1 MPSFKLNWFL
11 KESQGECRLQGMCE
25 NGGEQKKIRQSSL
38 PPGLTFE
45 GLFKKPVIVKVGSLA
60 HCFGFEEGCNYLSRI
75 GITCFI
81 VFHKLFKAKDRKW
94 F

>member
-1 MPSFKLNWFL
+1 MVVNRR
-11 KESQGECRLQGMCE
+11 RLD
-25 NGGEQKKIRQSSL
+25 RAHSL
-38 PPGLTFE
+38 QVLLE